1 VTATRPLRTATC
13 LTAAAPLALALLT
26 APRPAHA
33 QPPAPAQLQ
42 SEQPPPEGPP
52 EERAGHLRAM
62 SLEELLNLTTATGS
76 GGEVEERATAAANIV
91 FISRAEILQNGWQSV
106 GEALATVPGLYLIDA
121 GTGPSIGV
129 RGVTGGLRAGTRLVK
144 VMINGVAVNFRP
156 DLRAFLGPEYLP
168 IAAVE
173 RIEVAM
179 GPLSSLYGA
188 NAFIATV
195 NVITRTSPP
204 GTQVEAA
211 VGGQYMD
218 GGGLGWRSSGLASY
232 GGPNVSVLLAASTA
246 GIDRSGRRIQKTF
259 DAQHDPDP
267 AAPDD
272 PTRVDPRFQPLFM
285 QGSQGDN
292 SYPVGAFGQMKIW
305 KTPLGGVTLE
315 GGVQRLDANGEFELN
330 STLTHDS
337 RESLV
342 NGWLAGKL
350 DKKWNELFST
360 NLTAGVSGGKPTRD
374 ERFFLTNSRTRTFER
389 NFGYR
394 ALNGSFTSLLSFDKV
409 FSIRLGLDGELD
421 EEDVLYY
428 SAVFNQAEG
437 PRRPGERVELIDP
450 DKPRR
455 QLLSDLGA
463 DLQVSGTPVENLR
476 ITASGRMD
484 RVSYG
489 DFGPP
494 LQYSWRLAV
503 AQRFA
508 KGLYAKLI
516 AGRAFQAPSGV
527 LMFAEPGFG
536 AANNI
541 IGNLNATG
549 IPGLRPQTVESAELV
564 VYGLIAQRAVLEGS
578 VFYQVLKDKI
588 EFRSGGTDYVA
599 RNGGQTEYAGAEG
612 AAHFDFGPVK
622 PFLTAAGVVR
632 LIDQQILLTAP
643 PAYPTFVATG
653 GVDVDLFAQRLH
665 LNGRVRVVGRRGATE
680 SNVLYNFDRR
690 YSLPPYATVDATAS
704 TGGLRLIGDNA
715 ETRLIV
721 SASDL
726 LDQSRSEPAFGG
738 YDVPSLG
745 RRVLMELRQS
755 F

>member
-1 VTATRPLRTATC
+1 VKRKPRHHPTFHL
-13 LTAAAPLALALLT
+13 AAAASLAVVSLA
-26 APRPAHA
+26 AA
-33 QPPAPAQLQ
+33 QAARAQTPSDPQL
-42 SEQPPPEGPP
+42 EGQPQFDDVPTEA
-52 EERAGHLRAM
+52 RVDQLRAM
-62 SLEELLNLTTATGS
+62 SLEDLLNLTTATGS

-106 GEALATVPGLYLIDA
+106 GEALATVPGLYLIDS

-129 RGVTGGLRAGTRLVK
+129 RGVTAGLRAGTRLVK

-195 NVITRTSPP
+195 NVITRMAPP

-211 VGGQYMD
+211 VGGQYLD

-232 GGPNVSVLLAASTA
+232 GGANVSVLLAASTA
-246 GIDRSGRRIQKTF
+246 GLDRSGRGVQQTF
-259 DAQHDPDP
+259 DAQTDPR
-267 AAPDD
+267 
-272 PTRVDPRFQPLFM
+272 PTSMTGIDPRFEPYFNRV
-285 QGSQGDN
+285 SEGDRA
-292 SYPVGAFGQMKIW
+292 YPTGAFGQLKIW
-305 KTPLGGVTLE
+305 RTPLGGITFE

-342 NGWLAGKL
+342 NGWLTGKL
-350 DKKWNELFST
+350 DKKWSEMFTT
-360 NLTAGVSGGKPTRD
+360 NLVAGVSGGEPTRD
-374 ERFFLTNSRTRTFER
+374 ERFYLTSSRTRSFER
-389 NFGYR
+389 NFGYQ
-394 ALNGSFTSLLSFDKV
+394 ALNASLTSLLSIERV
-409 FSIRLGLDGELD
+409 LNVRLGFDAELVN
-421 EEDVLYY
+421 EDVLYY
-428 SAVFNQAEG
+428 TAVFNQAEG
-437 PRRPGERVELIDP
+437 SRQPGERLELIDP
-450 DKPRR
+450 DKDRR
-455 QLLSDLGA
+455 QLLSDFGA
-463 DLQVSGTPVENLR
+463 DLQVSGAPFQSLR
-476 ITASGRMD
+476 VTASGRLD

-494 LQYSWRLAV
+494 TQYSWRLAV
-503 AQRFA
+503 AQRFTE
-508 KGLYAKLI
+508 GFYAKLI

-541 IGNLNATG
+541 IGNLNAAG

-564 VYGLIAQRAVLEGS
+564 VYGLVAGHAVLEGS
-578 VFYQVLKDKI
+578 VYYQVLKDKI

-599 RNGGQTEYAGAEG
+599 RNGGQTEYVGAEA
-612 AAHFDFGPVK
+612 AAHFEFGPVK
-622 PFLTAAGVVR
+622 PFLTGAVVSR
-632 LIDQQILLTAP
+632 LVNEKLLLSPP
-643 PAYPTFVATG
+643 PAYPGAVGTAG
-653 GVDVDLFAQRLH
+653 LDLDLFAQRLH
-665 LNGRVRVVGRRGATE
+665 LSSRVRVVGRRGATE

-690 YSLPPYATVDATAS
+690 YSLPPFATVDATVS

-715 ETRLIV
+715 ETRFIV

-726 LDQSRSEPAFGG
+726 LDQTRSEPAFGG
-738 YDVPSLG
+738 YDVPVLG
-745 RRVLMELRQS
+745 RRVLMELRQT